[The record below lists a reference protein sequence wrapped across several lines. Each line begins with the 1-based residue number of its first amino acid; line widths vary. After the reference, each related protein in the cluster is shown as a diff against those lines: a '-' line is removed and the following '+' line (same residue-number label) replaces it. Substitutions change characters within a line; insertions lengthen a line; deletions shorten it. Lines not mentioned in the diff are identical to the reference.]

1 MYNPVKEALVDH
13 AKIDQSSYFV
23 PGMVMFLLSLQ
34 TGLIELKMPNR
45 LGAMTIILFI
55 VAASLLQ
62 TILEVRLRLHAT
74 FLLLAQSNL
83 YYSFFRVLVV

>member
-1 MYNPVKEALVDH
+1 M
-13 AKIDQSSYFV
+13 
-23 PGMVMFLLSLQ
+23 LSLQ

-62 TILEVRLRLHAT
+62 TILEVHCIAIHYILIIQP
-74 FLLLAQSNL
+74 LAEGLGLN
-83 YYSFFRVLVV
+83 F